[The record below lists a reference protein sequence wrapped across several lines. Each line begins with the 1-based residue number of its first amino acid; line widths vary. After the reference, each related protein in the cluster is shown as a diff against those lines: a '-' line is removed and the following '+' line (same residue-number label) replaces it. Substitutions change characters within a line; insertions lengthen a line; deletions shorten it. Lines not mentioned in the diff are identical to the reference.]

1 MGITSQNPQLQ
12 QCLNLSCDETKVATI
27 VSCDLWNNNNNSK
40 HAVVSKAIAMILQK
54 AWGITSS

>member
-1 MGITSQNPQLQ
+1 MGITSKNPQLQ
-12 QCLNLSCDETKVATI
+12 QCLNLSGDETKVARF
-27 VSCDLWNNNNNSK
+27 VSCDLWNNNNNK

>member
-1 MGITSQNPQLQ
+1 MGNTSKNPQLQ
-12 QCLNLSCDETKVATI
+12 QCLNLSCDETKVAGF
-27 VSCDLWNNNNNSK
+27 VSCDLWNNNNNK